1 MVSLVKWSLFSIY
14 FTSRLTA
21 SLNFEIDFKTGRI
34 KVTKSATICAACL
47 QILTIISLTYQM
59 LYTDFF
65 TTAIRNAKAL
75 TDYVFLV
82 TECTRI
88 ICVLLA
94 LVNGWTQRRTFIR
107 LYNSFRRLY
116 QHNPETVQHCRR
128 NIVSKCLRVKIS
140 EILQVLATFYTL
152 RNRLSIPLCI
162 RYWNLFN
169 LTTVLNGIT
178 TQYYVALASLRGRY
192 FLLNRDLKALLT
204 EARSLN
210 TNQSAEFKTTCCS
223 LADRLE
229 KIARSQC
236 EAQGLVERL
245 VRTYQVQMMCMMTI
259 YYLNLV
265 GNLYIVLIFSKN
277 WVLTKFWFN
286 EEVLCFTFITVY
298 YFIDCWIS
306 LYNTF
311 YLLDAHEEMVQLL
324 SERTLFQSAL
334 DKRLEAVVSRKNKQ

>member
-1 MVSLVKWSLFSIY
+1 M
-14 FTSRLTA
+14 
-21 SLNFEIDFKTGRI
+21 
-34 KVTKSATICAACL
+34 
-47 QILTIISLTYQM
+47 
-59 LYTDFF
+59 
-65 TTAIRNAKAL
+65 
-75 TDYVFLV
+75 
-82 TECTRI
+82 
-88 ICVLLA
+88 
-94 LVNGWTQRRTFIR
+94 
-107 LYNSFRRLY
+107 
-116 QHNPETVQHCRR
+116 
-128 NIVSKCLRVKIS
+128 
-140 EILQVLATFYTL
+140 
-152 RNRLSIPLCI
+152 
-162 RYWNLFN
+162 
-169 LTTVLNGIT
+169 TVLNGIT

-229 KIARSQC
+229 KLARSQC

-311 YLLDAHEEMVQLL
+311 YLLDAHEEMIQLL
-324 SERTLFQSAL
+324 SERTLFKSGL
-334 DKRLEAVVSRKNKQ
+334 DKRLEAVIDTFTLNLAQNPLEIRYLGLHKNDRFSSFAVLDSFLNHIIILIQYGMENF